1 MTARASERPSI
12 ASGHPEN
19 EWIGLIAG
27 NGRFPLLFAENARRL
42 GYRVSAVALT
52 GETDPSLEGAVDR
65 LQWIALGQLGRLI
78 KAYKK
83 DGVRQAVMVGGVK
96 KTHLFSGIRPDL
108 RSLALLRRV
117 TVPKDDMLLR
127 AIAAELESE
136 GIAIR
141 ESTFGLTGLLVE
153 EGKLTRRAP
162 TRKEWRDIEF
172 GWEMAKT
179 VGALDIGQCVV
190 VKERV
195 VVAVEAVEGTDQA
208 IRRGGKLAR
217 GGAVDTDRMRAAEIG
232 ARYGCPA
239 MTDFR
244 TLLRRV
250 DAVSIAVPTLQ
261 HHDVGRACLEA
272 GVHVLLEKP
281 MTATPQEAEDLLG
294 IASARKLTLQIGHI
308 ERFNAAFRKA
318 LGSAGGIKDPVLIE
332 CRRWAPFTSRGADV
346 DVVLDLM
353 IHDLDLALA
362 LAGAPVRD
370 VQAHGVAIVSAT

>member
-1 MTARASERPSI
+1 MTARA
-12 ASGHPEN
+12 
-19 EWIGLIAG
+19 LIAG

-65 LQWIALGQLGRLI
+65 LHWIALGQLGRLI
-78 KAYKK
+78 KAFKK
-83 DGVRQAVMVGGVK
+83 DGVQQAVMVGGVK

-217 GGAVDTDRMRAAEIG
+217 GGAVVVKRFKPQQDRRFDLPAVGPITIEVMAESGAAVLAIE
-232 ARYGCPA
+232 A
-239 MTDFR
+239 
-244 TLLRRV
+244 
-250 DAVSIAVPTLQ
+250 
-261 HHDVGRACLEA
+261 GRALRLDRAVAIAAADEA
-272 GVHVLLEKP
+272 G
-281 MTATPQEAEDLLG
+281 
-294 IASARKLTLQIGHI
+294 IAIV
-308 ERFNAAFRKA
+308 
-318 LGSAGGIKDPVLIE
+318 GIK
-332 CRRWAPFTSRGADV
+332 
-346 DVVLDLM
+346 
-353 IHDLDLALA
+353 
-362 LAGAPVRD
+362 
-370 VQAHGVAIVSAT
+370 

>member
-65 LQWIALGQLGRLI
+65 LHWIALGQLGRLI
-78 KAYKK
+78 KAFKK

-153 EGKLTRRAP
+153 EGNVARRAP

-217 GGAVDTDRMRAAEIG
+217 GGAVVVKRFKPQQDRRFDLPAVGPITIEVMAESGAAVLAIE
-232 ARYGCPA
+232 A
-239 MTDFR
+239 
-244 TLLRRV
+244 
-250 DAVSIAVPTLQ
+250 
-261 HHDVGRACLEA
+261 GRALLLDRAVAIAAADEA
-272 GVHVLLEKP
+272 G
-281 MTATPQEAEDLLG
+281 
-294 IASARKLTLQIGHI
+294 IAIV
-308 ERFNAAFRKA
+308 
-318 LGSAGGIKDPVLIE
+318 GIK
-332 CRRWAPFTSRGADV
+332 
-346 DVVLDLM
+346 
-353 IHDLDLALA
+353 
-362 LAGAPVRD
+362 
-370 VQAHGVAIVSAT
+370 

>member
-65 LQWIALGQLGRLI
+65 LHWIALGQLGRLI
-78 KAYKK
+78 KAFKK

-208 IRRGGKLAR
+208 IRRGGKLAH
-217 GGAVDTDRMRAAEIG
+217 GGAVVVKRFKPQQDRRFDLPAVGPITIEVMAESGAAVLAIE
-232 ARYGCPA
+232 A
-239 MTDFR
+239 
-244 TLLRRV
+244 
-250 DAVSIAVPTLQ
+250 
-261 HHDVGRACLEA
+261 GRALLLDRAVAIAAADEA
-272 GVHVLLEKP
+272 G
-281 MTATPQEAEDLLG
+281 
-294 IASARKLTLQIGHI
+294 IAIV
-308 ERFNAAFRKA
+308 
-318 LGSAGGIKDPVLIE
+318 GIK
-332 CRRWAPFTSRGADV
+332 
-346 DVVLDLM
+346 
-353 IHDLDLALA
+353 
-362 LAGAPVRD
+362 
-370 VQAHGVAIVSAT
+370 

>member
-12 ASGHPEN
+12 ASGHSEN

-65 LQWIALGQLGRLI
+65 LHWIALGQLGRLI
-78 KAYKK
+78 KAFKK

-217 GGAVDTDRMRAAEIG
+217 GGAVVVKRFKPQQDRRFDLPAVGPITIEVMAESGAAVLAIE
-232 ARYGCPA
+232 A
-239 MTDFR
+239 
-244 TLLRRV
+244 
-250 DAVSIAVPTLQ
+250 
-261 HHDVGRACLEA
+261 GRALLLDRAVAIAAADEA
-272 GVHVLLEKP
+272 G
-281 MTATPQEAEDLLG
+281 
-294 IASARKLTLQIGHI
+294 IAIV
-308 ERFNAAFRKA
+308 
-318 LGSAGGIKDPVLIE
+318 GIK
-332 CRRWAPFTSRGADV
+332 
-346 DVVLDLM
+346 
-353 IHDLDLALA
+353 
-362 LAGAPVRD
+362 
-370 VQAHGVAIVSAT
+370 